1 MGEVARGLVGGAVRR
16 TLVIDLF
23 HTRRISRREGE
34 KRRRD

>member
-23 HTRRISRREGE
+23 HTRRISKERRGEGI
-34 KRRRD
+34 D